1 MGSFR
6 NLDARKATDTDTLTE
21 GLGEDESITYW
32 KVLPHSA
39 QRAISSAAAKADI
52 DKRGRMQGIEFDS
65 GAAALTRLS
74 VGIISWSIKDE
85 AGNWVPWDAK
95 NAAALLDGLPP
106 AVVTAL
112 TSRIGAG
119 DPEPALESEADGDD
133 SDGPPGETVGEDF
146 AGNSEPS
153 SEDTPR
159 HLDGSTT

>member
-74 VGIISWSIKDE
+74 VGN
-85 AGNWVPWDAK
+85 GVPWDAK

-106 AVVTAL
+106 AVVTSL